1 MKEENKFAKSAII
14 ATLEKLGTLY
24 NPLYLY
30 GNNGE
35 EKEKIINTILIE
47 TTKNS
52 TPIKTLTGE
61 EMLKIIEHSTIEKEC
76 IDCDLLF
83 LNGFEKVEKNTEAQR
98 RLLYIL
104 NTRIKNEKQIII
116 YASKEPNELVIDNR
130 LKNRLTWGLQS
141 EIK

>member
-1 MKEENKFAKSAII
+1 MKEENRFAKFAII

-35 EKEKIINTILIE
+35 EKEKVISFILIE
-47 TTKNS
+47 TKNS

-61 EMLKIIEHSTIEKEC
+61 EMLKIIEDSTIEKEC
-76 IDCDLLF
+76 MDCDLLF
-83 LNGFEKVEKNTEAQR
+83 LNDFEKVEKNTEVQR
-98 RLLYIL
+98 RLLYIF

-116 YASKEPNELVIDNR
+116 YASKAPNKLVIDNR
-130 LKNRLTWGLQS
+130 LRNRLTWGLQL